1 LSVSERRRQRHNLQR
16 LHGECELNYV
26 RLLRLMPRMPQLG
39 QSIDVDFT
47 HECNSGMQV
56 RIDEITRYTHLL
68 SIVAESARPEWLP
81 EIQIK
86 VRIYHDAKMAEV
98 VEWCSDRTIPWELAE
113 KSSMQAPDEKW
124 QWNMFLSDLLAHG
137 LSHGMSKVKL
147 SLQ

>member
-1 LSVSERRRQRHNLQR
+1 MSVSERRRQRHNLER
-16 LHGECELNYV
+16 LHSECELNYV
-26 RLLRLMPRMPQLG
+26 RLLRLMPEPPRLDQT
-39 QSIDVDFT
+39 IRVDFT
-47 HECNSGMQV
+47 HESKSGMQIRV
-56 RIDEITRYTHLL
+56 EEITRYTHLL
-68 SIVAESARPEWLP
+68 SIVADGTRPEWLP

-137 LSHGMSKVKL
+137 LSHGMSKVKV
-147 SLQ
+147 SL

>member
-26 RLLRLMPRMPQLG
+26 RLLRLMPGPAQLG
-39 QSIDVDFT
+39 KAINVDFT
-47 HECNSGMQV
+47 HESNSGMHI
-56 RIDEITRYTHLL
+56 RTDEITPYTQLL
-68 SIVAESARPEWLP
+68 SIAAKSARPEWLP

-98 VEWCSDRTIPWELAE
+98 VEWCCDRTIPWELAE

-137 LSHGMSKVKL
+137 LSHGMSKVKVTL
-147 SLQ
+147 

>member
-1 LSVSERRRQRHNLQR
+1 
-16 LHGECELNYV
+16 
-26 RLLRLMPRMPQLG
+26 MPRLPELG
-39 QSIDVDFT
+39 KSIRVDFT
-47 HECNSGMQV
+47 HESNSGMHI
-56 RIDEITRYTHLL
+56 RIDESTRYTHLL
-68 SIVAESARPEWLP
+68 NIVAESARPEWLP

-98 VEWCSDRTIPWELAE
+98 VEWCNDRTIPWELAE

-147 SLQ
+147 SL

>member
-26 RLLRLMPRMPQLG
+26 RLLRLMPGPPKLG
-39 QSIDVDFT
+39 QSIGVDFT
-47 HECNSGMQV
+47 QDLKSGMSIRV
-56 RIDEITRYTHLL
+56 DEVTRYTHLL
-68 SIVAESARPEWLP
+68 SIVAEGIRPEWLP

-124 QWNMFLSDLLAHG
+124 QWNMFLSDLLAHC
-137 LSHGMSKVKL
+137 LSHGMSKVKI
-147 SLQ
+147 SL